1 MLISIVAAGPPVFWS
16 ERVSVC
22 ENGELVLIDA
32 GCELDGYASDVTR
45 TWPISG
51 TFSPAQREIYEIV
64 LESQLGALEKCRVG
78 YSYEDVHQEAV
89 RLLIEG
95 LLRLGLLEGSVESCL
110 EDKSYRRF
118 YMHGTG
124 HWIGMDVHD
133 VGPTEVEG
141 APRPFKPGMALTVE
155 PGIYIAPD
163 ADDIPEQYRG
173 IGIRIEDDVC
183 ITDGDPLILTAAIPK
198 TVSDIES
205 LVGSERRAAGLAY
218 KRV

>member
-1 MLISIVAAGPPVFWS
+1 M
-16 ERVSVC
+16 
-22 ENGELVLIDA
+22 
-32 GCELDGYASDVTR
+32 
-45 TWPISG
+45 
-51 TFSPAQREIYEIV
+51 
-64 LESQLGALEKCRVG
+64 
-78 YSYEDVHQEAV
+78 
-89 RLLIEG
+89 IEG

-205 LVGSERRAAGLAY
+205 LVGSERRAAGN
-218 KRV
+218 